1 MTRQSILNARL
12 LLTVDGAVSGATG
25 LVMAAG
31 AAHVAPALDLPP
43 ALLRYAGAALL
54 PFAALV
60 LHFAR
65 LPAPSRARVWA
76 VVALNV
82 AWVAGS
88 ALVLIAGVVTPNAL
102 GLAFVI
108 FQALVVALLAEL
120 QYLSLRTGLPRG
132 RPDRRL
138 DG

>member
-1 MTRQSILNARL
+1 MTRHSNLDSRL

-25 LVMAAG
+25 LAMAAG
-31 AAHVAPALDLPP
+31 AAHLARALDLPP
-43 ALLRYAGAALL
+43 ALLRYAGVALL

-60 LHFAR
+60 LYFAR
-65 LPAPSRARVWA
+65 LPALSRAHVWA

-82 AWVAGS
+82 GWVAGS

-102 GLAFVI
+102 GIAFVI
-108 FQALVVALLAEL
+108 FQALVVALLAAF
-120 QYLSLRTGLPRG
+120 QYTSLRSGLPRG
-132 RPDRRL
+132 RPDRS